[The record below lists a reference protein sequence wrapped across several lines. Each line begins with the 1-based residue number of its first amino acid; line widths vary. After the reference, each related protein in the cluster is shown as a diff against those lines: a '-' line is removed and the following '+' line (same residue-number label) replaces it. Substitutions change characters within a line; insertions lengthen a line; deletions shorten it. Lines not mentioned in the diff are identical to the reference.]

1 MSLVLLSCFLPLKQ
15 SKTFCLTTELCLQ
28 LGDQPYCWE
37 CDMMALL
44 PGGYCAYFDSNC
56 WIMGGKGKISSILIQ
71 VNGLYQHL
79 TTHKSPRWW
88 PLLFERELVGEV
100 GEESK
105 RCRSP
110 YPSLT
115 NRPLISIFT
124 GQLQLNGHQ
133 YTARAVH
140 PSYPQLLCFSDY
152 GLLLPPLLRLGLHQV
167 YGLKQP
173 AGKPAPAL
181 LRILFLILAWLLFLL
196 FWNGWLHL
204 GGVSGRHRALWGRR
218 KRGLGGKQGRRVT
231 SGGKECDRKK
241 VRWVIRD
248 ERWG

>member
-1 MSLVLLSCFLPLKQ
+1 MLLGMWYDGSASWWL
-15 SKTFCLTTELCLQ
+15 LCL
-28 LGDQPYCWE
+28 LCLRMLYNGR
-37 CDMMALL
+37 
-44 PGGYCAYFDSNC
+44 
-56 WIMGGKGKISSILIQ
+56 KGRSIIHLNSSQCVVPTLS
-71 VNGLYQHL
+71 

-88 PLLFERELVGEV
+88 WRPLLFERELVGEV
-100 GEESK
+100 GEENK
-105 RCRSP
+105 RCRSA

-115 NRPLISIFT
+115 NRPLLSIFT

-167 YGLKQP
+167 YGMKQP

-196 FWNGWLHL
+196 FRNGWLHL